1 MSTESSPAV
10 LPDEHALA
18 ESINRRLAASGRSS
32 TCSTRS
38 PHSTASPPPPRLR
51 ASQIFPSLSHRE
63 MPPPFLSKLC
73 LQTKSPA
80 LPSALVPVGCQWRWV
95 GGRVVV
101 LLGCPPRRRPQPA
114 FACRCQKLPTTRPAR
129 ASATP
134 TAAAADETNGH
145 TLGARH
151 GRLVPPYCRHRQLH
165 RVRPSLSLD
174 LRVEAR
180 RR

>member
-38 PHSTASPPPPRLR
+38 PHSIAPPSPRLR

-80 LPSALVPVGCQWRWV
+80 LPSVLVPVGGWS
-95 GGRVVV
+95 GGGVA
-101 LLGCPPRRRPQPA
+101 GCLPRRRPQPA
-114 FACRCQKLPTTRPAR
+114 FACRCQKSPTTRPDR

-134 TAAAADETNGH
+134 TAAAADETSGH

-151 GRLVPPYCRHRQLH
+151 GRLVPPYCRHRQRH